1 MEKVISTK
9 LIFYQNQVSVL
20 RLNHLKTA
28 VIQLLYN
35 LRNLVQNA
43 KLKIPTATKQIGII
57 SMNNFLFIILT
68 IQICV
73 HLVLNFVT
81 LSIREIMI

>member
-28 VIQLLYN
+28 VNQLLYN

-43 KLKIPTATKQIGII
+43 KLKIPTATK
-57 SMNNFLFIILT
+57 
-68 IQICV
+68 
-73 HLVLNFVT
+73 
-81 LSIREIMI
+81 